1 MKSNKTR
8 RSYGLRV
15 FNTSSGKTVRVWLGV
30 RVRLIKS
37 LLLREKVA
45 ARLGKANVAL
55 TDEEFSTQRNLHLIH
70 HATFRY
76 AEVGMVPLPPL
87 GKAWI
92 VSLFFIFPITY
103 CVPSVIFISQK
114 PPSGREGDHPTSAK
128 RKVAWWKEPAK
139 RIFFEIFMFAHS
151 PSVTCGDSSSRSQS
165 ESCAEG
171 AL

>member
-1 MKSNKTR
+1 MTC
-8 RSYGLRV
+8 GF

-30 RVRLIKS
+30 RVRLTKS

-92 VSLFFIFPITY
+92 VSLFF
-103 CVPSVIFISQK
+103 S
-114 PPSGREGDHPTSAK
+114 
-128 RKVAWWKEPAK
+128 
-139 RIFFEIFMFAHS
+139 
-151 PSVTCGDSSSRSQS
+151 
-165 ESCAEG
+165 
-171 AL
+171 